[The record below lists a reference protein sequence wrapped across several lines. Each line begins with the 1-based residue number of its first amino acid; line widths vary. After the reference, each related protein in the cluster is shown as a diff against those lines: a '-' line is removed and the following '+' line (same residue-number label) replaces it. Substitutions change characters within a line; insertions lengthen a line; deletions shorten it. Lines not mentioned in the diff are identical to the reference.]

1 MKQKTTRIKT
11 LVGALVMLLGTT
23 TTLHGQTVLYEENLG
38 TPTSNTTIQNY
49 TGWQNS
55 SVIYTGNGTC
65 DIRSSNAS
73 SGYGGASGGG
83 NVMINDTLKWFQI
96 SGLNTS
102 STLPT
107 VNLYCGLRKTTA
119 ENGSNFRVEFSTDSM
134 VWVHLPMQD
143 TLPTGTGTGKW
154 YRVCFP
160 NVPAHPYL
168 HLRFSN
174 LANVDYRLDDISIVD
189 GAEVV
194 LETVATPTVTP
205 AGGTYYEGQQVT
217 IECATDGASVYYT
230 LDGSTPN
237 EQSNLY
243 LGILNINSSCTLK
256 AFAKKENMYNSQVLT
271 VQYTILDTN
280 SLVAL
285 PFDIS
290 GNSDSTHLDIKLMD
304 GFRSYKL
311 GSSYANGSVKFESKN
326 AGSAMLTAHLDSSPD
341 TLFFD
346 LKGVKGG
353 SPSSYNGITFIVSES
368 ADGTQWSTVATL
380 NETDISTESFSHLG
394 PYTLS
399 TETRYIRWLL
409 ATAGSGNTQL
419 NNIVITKR
427 SDTGDDHGDNDDEE
441 GDGDGEGDG
450 AGIDN
455 PTNPSDPTPYPNPT
469 SNTFQWNLCE
479 EGVVVS
485 LYDLTGQLIQQWENV
500 PNGANLEISGIAAG
514 IYIIQATSNA
524 GKITK
529 KLIIK

>member
-1 MKQKTTRIKT
+1 MVLIKDLHHKNSKEMKVNSTRIKT
-11 LVGALVMLLGTT
+11 GIGALLMLLATT
-23 TTLHGQTVLYEENLG
+23 MTLHGQTVLYEENFG

-55 SVIYTGNGTC
+55 SVIYVGNGTC

-83 NVMINDTLKWFQI
+83 NVMINDTVKWFQI

-102 STLPT
+102 STRPT

-119 ENGSNFRVEFSTDSM
+119 ENGNNFRVEFSTDSM
-134 VWVHLPMQD
+134 VWVQLPIQD

-160 NVPAHPYL
+160 NVPSHPHL

-189 GAEVV
+189 GEEVV

-217 IECATDGASVYYT
+217 LECATNGASVYYT
-230 LDGSTPN
+230 LDGTTPD
-237 EQSNLY
+237 EQSDHY
-243 LGILNINSSCTLK
+243 LGILNINASCTLK
-256 AFAKKENMYNSQVLT
+256 AIAFKENMHNSEVLT

-280 SLVAL
+280 SLVVL

-290 GNSDSTHLDIKLMD
+290 GNSDSSHLDIKLMD
-304 GFRSYKL
+304 GFRSHKL

-326 AGSAMLTAHLDSSPD
+326 AGSATLTAHLDSAPGQ
-341 TLFFD
+341 LLFD
-346 LKGVKGG
+346 LRGVKGG
-353 SPSSYNGITFIVSES
+353 SPSSYNGITFIISES
-368 ADGTQWSTVATL
+368 ADGTQWSTLATL
-380 NETDISTESFSHLG
+380 NETEISTDAFSHLG
-394 PYTLS
+394 PYSLS
-399 TETRYIRWLL
+399 EETRYVRWLL
-409 ATAGSGNTQL
+409 AAAGSGNTQL

-427 SDTGDDHGDNDDEE
+427 TDTGDGGDDV
-441 GDGDGEGDG
+441 
-450 AGIDN
+450 GID
-455 PTNPSDPTPYPNPT
+455 DPTGPNDPSPYPNPT
-469 SNTFQWNLCE
+469 STTFRWNLCE
-479 EGVVVS
+479 EGVVIS
-485 LYDLTGQLIQQWENV
+485 LYDLTGQLIRQWENV
-500 PNGANLEISGIAAG
+500 PDGTSLDISGITAG
-514 IYIIQATSNA
+514 LYLIQATTHT